1 MTGLLWRLLRLL
13 GIVRGLAGVRHASS
27 DEDDTDPR
35 RRELVAAPRSE
46 RTVAALLVSAG
57 VACGAFAVLIALDAD
72 PRLLGVVLAAG
83 LASLSAAAIL
93 AGLRLVP
100 QEVAVEERPALADH
114 EARTAVDG
122 YLEHGTDGI
131 SRRRLIVAAAGVAG
145 TGLATAAVAPIT
157 ALGPS
162 AAALD
167 VSPWRAGVQLVDEDG
182 APLVADEIEIGSF
195 VTAFPRGADN
205 RELGSPVVLVR
216 VDPATLALPLARR
229 GWGPEGLLAYSKIC
243 THAGCAVSLFR
254 HPLDEETSGPPAL
267 VCPCHYSTFDVRRA
281 AKVTLGPAGRPLPQ
295 LPLHIDERR
304 RLVAGGPL
312 SGSVGPAWWGTRR
325 S

>member
-100 QEVAVEERPALADH
+100 QEVAVEERPALVFLRDF
-114 EARTAVDG
+114 
-122 YLEHGTDGI
+122 
-131 SRRRLIVAAAGVAG
+131 RL
-145 TGLATAAVAPIT
+145 
-157 ALGPS
+157 AL
-162 AAALD
+162 
-167 VSPWRAGVQLVDEDG
+167 RQ
-182 APLVADEIEIGSF
+182 
-195 VTAFPRGADN
+195 R
-205 RELGSPVVLVR
+205 R
-216 VDPATLALPLARR
+216 VDDTGDRIVL
-229 GWGPEGLLAYSKIC
+229 
-243 THAGCAVSLFR
+243 
-254 HPLDEETSGPPAL
+254 
-267 VCPCHYSTFDVRRA
+267 
-281 AKVTLGPAGRPLPQ
+281 RPLP
-295 LPLHIDERR
+295 
-304 RLVAGGPL
+304 RL
-312 SGSVGPAWWGTRR
+312 
-325 S
+325 